1 MIKWTRIL
9 MQHFCCRRK
18 VEAVQCFLLALAAS
32 DSSLVSLALS
42 VLKKDTNILEST
54 SGAVMLTDIASRVGI
69 LIGTRV
75 NRKCTLGG

>member
-1 MIKWTRIL
+1 ML
-9 MQHFCCRRK
+9 AGD
-18 VEAVQCFLLALAAS
+18 EGGAVLSAGVAAS